1 MALFMKD
8 AQFPPED
15 SLERLAKYERG
26 RKIFEGKQA
35 EIYERATDILK
46 DTPHAE
52 QLKKLYIAV
61 NLADILITKPADL
74 LVGEAPQYES
84 GLKDTSME
92 QRAINRIVEENDL
105 TKIIHEMAIGAGYR
119 GDTWVKAYYNVRQDF
134 SEVEALGLE
143 VPDVDAEPIIEAVK
157 AKYVFPELS
166 RGSDKRFKAIN
177 IARVEWVETRNDEI
191 PFLNVE
197 RHIPGYIIYERYK
210 LFPKDVDTTYGVP
223 MQIFAIGEQVPTGRE
238 FDLEMTGI
246 THIPVHHIPYKTT
259 DEDWAG
265 ISGLEKMET
274 LLTAINDRLVQIDY
288 ILWKHSDP
296 IMYGPPVDDK
306 EVRIG
311 GGRYVE
317 VGKEDVAPGYMTWSA
332 QLDAAF
338 KELDMLIGLVFQQSE
353 TPQWLFGTTTA
364 EDKGGSGT
372 SHTDGAAIKA
382 RFMPILSKVKRI
394 RTHFDRGIRD
404 ALWSAQL
411 LEIYA
416 NEGVTNFESYAPV
429 YPTINWKDGIPANE
443 KELAEIMQIRT
454 GNKPTI
460 DVQSAIKKQDEVDD
474 EKAAEIISRIEDDEE
489 KANGFV
495 DASIFNAGTEAVSTN
510 EDNTGAEL

>member
-74 LVGEAPQYES
+74 LVGEAPTYES
-84 GLKDTSME
+84 GLKDTSRE

-105 TKIIHEMAIGAGYR
+105 NKLIHELAIGDGYR
-119 GDTWVKAYYNVRQDF
+119 GDAWVKAYFNVRQDF

-177 IARVEWVETRNDEI
+177 IARVEWVDDEI

-197 RHIPGYIIYERYK
+197 RHVPGYIIYERYK
-210 LFPKDVDTTYGVP
+210 LYPKDVDTTYGVA
-223 MQIFAIGEQVPTGRE
+223 MQIFSIGDKVATGRE

-274 LLTAINDRLVQIDY
+274 ILTAINDRLVQIDY

-296 IMYGPPVDDK
+296 IMYGPPVEDK

-317 VGKEDVAPGYMTWSA
+317 VNKEEQTPGYMTWSA

-416 NEGVTNFESYAPV
+416 NEDVTNFESYVPV
-429 YPTINWKDGIPANE
+429 YPKINWKDGIPANE

-474 EKAAEIISRIEDDEE
+474 EKAKEIIKRIEGDEE
-489 KANGFV
+489 AANAFV
-495 DASIFNAGTEAVSTN
+495 GPDIFNAPVPTEEEAPEPTQA
-510 EDNTGAEL
+510 EDGE